1 MANVDTSKIRFAP
14 NGNVYMAPAVGATLP
29 TEVGD
34 AATAPTGYTSLGYV
48 TDAGVQITPTV
59 NTEPV
64 NVWQSAVP
72 VLYNVTSATFSI
84 QATFSETNLSTT
96 ELFFGAQWKE
106 VMSDDATPVPTG
118 TYRLDLDST
127 PELQE
132 ISLVVDWS
140 QGDVKNRV
148 VIPRAMV
155 QDRGAISLVRT
166 AAQEYQLTIE
176 ALDSAGS
183 LGYVLTTQDM
193 KEPATP

>member
-1 MANVDTSKIRFAP
+1 MPNNDSSKIRFAP
-14 NGNVYMAPAVGATLP
+14 KGQVYMASAVGVTLP

-34 AATAPTGYTSLGYV
+34 GSTPPTGYTSLGYV
-48 TDAGVQITPTV
+48 TDAGTVITPQV
-59 NTEPV
+59 NTDPV

-84 QATFSETNLSTT
+84 QATFAETNINTT
-96 ELFFGAQWKE
+96 ELFFGAQWVE
-106 VMSDDATPVPTG
+106 VKDAQGQATG
-118 TYRLDLDST
+118 TYRLDLAST

-140 QGDVKNRV
+140 QGDVRNRV

-155 QDRGAISLVRT
+155 QDRGAITLVRT

-176 ALDSAGS
+176 ALDSNGS
-183 LGYVLTTQDM
+183 LGYVLTNQNM
-193 KEPATP
+193 AASS

>member
-29 TEVGD
+29 TAVGD
-34 AATAPTGYTSLGYV
+34 GATAPTGYTSLGYV
-48 TDAGVQITPTV
+48 TDAGVTITPTV
-59 NTEPV
+59 NSEPV

-84 QATFSETNLSTT
+84 QATFSETSLSTT
-96 ELFFGAQWKE
+96 ELFFGAQWTE
-106 VMSDDATPVPTG
+106 VTAGEPAVPTG
-118 TYRLDLDST
+118 EWRLDLDAT

-140 QGDVKNRV
+140 QASAKSRV

-155 QDRGAISLVRT
+155 QDRGAITLTRT

-176 ALDSAGS
+176 ALDSNGS
-183 LGYVLTTQDM
+183 LGYVLTSQDM
-193 KEPATP
+193 SPATP